1 MALYKKKEFA
11 QRCGLT
17 GGNLSNYITRGHVL
31 LSGDYIDDEIEK
43 NQSFYKKWKEK
54 MEGRQIE
61 VEQLTERV
69 REKSDEDE
77 HEEIKVPKIPNVQK
91 AIDPRTK
98 PPKIVPPK
106 IVPPKGEKDSSYF
119 DLDKERKMLDIQK
132 QKLDI
137 EKAQMA
143 LLKAHGQVIPTD
155 LIKNLLAVHSKSITV
170 AFKNACESIIIEFS
184 KKKELDRNEVAEIRK
199 ELITVLNQAVTDSI
213 AISKKD
219 LKNIVQEYSIKKGV
233 GEHS

>member
-11 QRCGLT
+11 VMCGLT
-17 GGNLSNYITRGHVL
+17 GGNLSNYIARGHVL
-31 LSGDYIDDEIEK
+31 LSGDYIDDGIEK
-43 NQSFYKKWKEK
+43 NQFFLKKWQEK
-54 MEGRQIE
+54 STGRVMEA
-61 VEQLTERV
+61 EQLTERV
-69 REKSDEDE
+69 KEEKVE
-77 HEEIKVPKIPNVQK
+77 VPKIPNVQPVN
-91 AIDPRTK
+91 DPRTRA
-98 PPKIVPPK
+98 PK
-106 IVPPKGEKDSSYF
+106 IVPPKGDKDSSYF

-170 AFKNACESIIIEFS
+170 SFKNACDALIIEIS
-184 KKKELDRNEVAEIRK
+184 KKKGLDRNEVADIRK
-199 ELITVLNQAVTDSI
+199 ELITILNQAVTYSI
-213 AISKKD
+213 ALSKKD

>member
-43 NQSFYKKWKEK
+43 NQFFYKKWKEK
-54 MEGRQIE
+54 IEGRQME

-69 REKSDEDE
+69 REKSDEIE
-77 HEEIKVPKIPNVQK
+77 HEEIEVPKIPNVQK
-91 AIDPRTK
+91 AIDPRTR
-98 PPKIVPPK
+98 PPK

-132 QKLDI
+132 LKLDV

-155 LIKNLLAVHSKSITV
+155 LIKNLIAVHSKSITV
-170 AFKNACESIIIEFS
+170 SFKNACESLIIEFS
-184 KKKELDRNEVAEIRK
+184 KKKGLDRNEVAEIRK
-199 ELITVLNQAVTDSI
+199 ELIAVINQAVTDSI